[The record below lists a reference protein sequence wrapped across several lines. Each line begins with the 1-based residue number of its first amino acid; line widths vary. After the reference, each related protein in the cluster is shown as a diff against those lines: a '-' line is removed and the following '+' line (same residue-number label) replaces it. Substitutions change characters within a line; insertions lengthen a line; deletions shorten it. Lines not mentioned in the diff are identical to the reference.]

1 MAARVLRRGSILGK
15 YRLEKLLG
23 RGAFADVWKAR
34 DTVERRR
41 VALKVALPSVVAEW
55 GREALEHE
63 ARIAS
68 QLSHPNIVAV
78 RNADWIDGHFVMA
91 SDLAARSLAAY
102 AGARRS
108 AALGLGVVRDVA
120 AGLAYAHARGVMHRD
135 LKPENILIF
144 PDRRAALTD
153 FGVSKFAKAATATY
167 TEAGT
172 LGYMAPEQAYGRPKL
187 GSDVF
192 SLGLI
197 AYEVLT
203 GHLPTWPFEWPPEGH
218 RRFAERV
225 PEPVQAVL
233 RKAATFDPR
242 ARYADGVALH
252 RALESAFRRAE
263 ERRIAR
269 APRRRRPPPPPRS
282 PLAVQGEL
290 FRRRHGAALEL
301 RYRCFRCEGPLA
313 ESMRHCPWC
322 GTADNSFREVT
333 RYPLVCPDC
342 ERGVRAE
349 WTACPWCYAGRLA
362 GNGRKPRR
370 DPRGVRR
377 CADRACEGWLQP
389 FMRYCPICK
398 RKPRRPWSHA
408 ELRERCPRCR
418 WPVSRE
424 FFHFC
429 PWCGRR
435 EPAAGSFR
443 RGSPARR

>member
-1 MAARVLRRGSILGK
+1 
-15 YRLEKLLG
+15 
-23 RGAFADVWKAR
+23 
-34 DTVERRR
+34 
-41 VALKVALPSVVAEW
+41 
-55 GREALEHE
+55 
-63 ARIAS
+63 
-68 QLSHPNIVAV
+68 
-78 RNADWIDGHFVMA
+78 
-91 SDLAARSLAAY
+91 
-102 AGARRS
+102 
-108 AALGLGVVRDVA
+108 
-120 AGLAYAHARGVMHRD
+120 
-135 LKPENILIF
+135 
-144 PDRRAALTD
+144 
-153 FGVSKFAKAATATY
+153 
-167 TEAGT
+167 
-172 LGYMAPEQAYGRPKL
+172 
-187 GSDVF
+187 VF
-192 SLGLI
+192 SLELI

-203 GHLPTWPFEWPPEGH
+203 GQLPTWPFEWPPKEH

-269 APRRRRPPPPPRS
+269 APRRRRPPAPPRS
-282 PLAVQGEL
+282 PLAVQGDL
-290 FRRRHGAALEL
+290 FRRRHGAALDL

-362 GNGRKPRR
+362 GNGRRPRP
-370 DPRGVRR
+370 DPRAVRR
-377 CADRACEGWLQP
+377 CADRACEGRLQP

-443 RGSPARR
+443 RSSPARR